1 MRASPFLS
9 SLAALAASMWTVGA
23 AAPALNTVQPTPR
36 APRRSTGQVSRNYAA
51 RAARSHAGKPA
62 GYVKAY

>member
-1 MRASPFLS
+1 MRASPFLG
-9 SLAALAASMWTVGA
+9 SLAAWAATMMAAGA
-23 AAPALNTVQPTPR
+23 VPPALTTVQPTPR